1 MPWKDGYTTSDEKT
15 LADRDITWPDRHQCA
30 FVLVVDLSV
39 ASRPEGITPSDLT
52 TPSSQFGAQV
62 GLRSLLEVLKRF
74 GISATFATPA
84 VMAELD
90 PETIGTILEY
100 GHEVAAHGFKHEDVS
115 QLSREEERS
124 RIEAATDSLT
134 RITGQRPAGWYSLP
148 RQRDPFAVGTVSPN
162 TIELLIAAG
171 YTYMGNG
178 LADDMP
184 YYWVADV
191 DTRSSLLTLPYYYH
205 FDDQFFLM
213 FPPPGLGS
221 GLENPKPFLTNCL
234 QEFDAQ
240 HQRGRYFSM
249 VLHPHI
255 IGFGH
260 RMRLLETILSHL
272 QEASGVWNPTATQC
286 VHYWQTHYP
295 ADSVLHLEPSIWKDY
310 PGSLS

>member
-1 MPWKDGYTTSDEKT
+1 MPWKQGYTTSDEKT
-15 LADRDITWPDRHQCA
+15 LADRDVAWPNGQQCA

-39 ASRPEGITPSDLT
+39 ASRPEGITPSDLKT
-52 TPSSQFGAQV
+52 ASGQFGSEV
-62 GLRSLLEVLKRF
+62 GIRSLLEMLKRF
-74 GISATFATPA
+74 GVAATFAVPA
-84 VMAELD
+84 VMAELY
-90 PETIGTILEY
+90 PETIGTILER

-115 QLSREEERS
+115 QLDKEEERA
-124 RIEAATDSLT
+124 RIEATTENLT

-148 RQRDPFAVGTVSPN
+148 RQRDEFAVGVVSPN
-162 TIELLIAAG
+162 TIELLIDAG
-171 YTYMGNG
+171 YAYMGNG
-178 LADDMP
+178 LADDIP
-184 YYWVADV
+184 YYWVADTKAPSV
-191 DTRSSLLTLPYYYH
+191 LLTLPYYYH

-249 VLHPHI
+249 VLHPYI

-260 RMRLLETILSHL
+260 RMRILETILTHI
-272 QEASGVWNPTATQC
+272 QKTSGVWNPTATQC
-286 VHYWQTHYP
+286 VQYWQAQYP
-295 ADSVLHLEPSIWKDY
+295 AAAALHLEPSIWKDY